1 VSSRGG
7 QCVWKISTRYPALPY
22 RDAASAERGKEYL
35 MIEVLPDMP
44 KGVTGIRVSGRL
56 RGDDL
61 REFKP
66 AMEDLMK
73 TGEIRIVE
81 VIAPDYEGFGPGGLV
96 EDLKLGFGVLFQHH
110 SAFKRIAVVSDR
122 EWVAHTLHALAWM
135 IPGELAMFRLD
146 ELERA
151 KEWAAG

>member
-1 VSSRGG
+1 
-7 QCVWKISTRYPALPY
+7 
-22 RDAASAERGKEYL
+22 

-44 KGVTGIRVSGRL
+44 EGVTGVRVSGRL
-56 RGDDL
+56 LGDEL
-61 REFKP
+61 RELKP
-66 AMEDLMK
+66 AMEELLK

-81 VIAPDYEGFGPGGLV
+81 VIASDYEGFGPGGLV
-96 EDLKLGFGVLFQHH
+96 EDLKLGFGTVLPHH
-110 SAFKRIAVVSDR
+110 SAFKRIAIVSDK

-135 IPGELAMFRLD
+135 VPGELSVFRLD